1 MDPTKRPTPGRGASA
16 GAPVL
21 GAGEFALFRELISGR
36 SGVRLAD
43 SKQLLLQ
50 NRLGRRLQALGLPSF
65 QAYYRYLRSPEGEAH
80 ELRHFWS
87 VVTTHETH
95 FFREEQHFAA
105 LEQAVLPALTDAG
118 RRPRALRLWSAGCST
133 GQEAY
138 SLAMVVDSFVERRPG
153 FGFHVLAT
161 DIDEDALATGRVG
174 IYPVA
179 SKREVPVR
187 YLVRYAELGP
197 QTLQIR
203 ASLRQHV
210 TFEWQ
215 NFAEARPLRPA
226 CDVVF
231 CRNAMMY
238 LEREVRVRLLQVF
251 WESLAPEGVLVV
263 GAAESLHG
271 LPRRFAP
278 QRVGKALLHRRVAET
293 HA

>member
-1 MDPTKRPTPGRGASA
+1 MDPTKRPSPGPSASA

-21 GAGEFALFRELISGR
+21 GASDFALFRELISRR
-36 SGVRLAD
+36 SGVRVAE

-65 QAYYRYLRSPEGEAH
+65 QAYYRYLRTAEGEAR
-80 ELRHFWS
+80 ELGHFWS

-105 LEQAVLPALTDAG
+105 LEQAVLPELTGAE
-118 RRPRALRLWSAGCST
+118 RRPRTLRLWSAGCST

-138 SLAMVVDSFVERRPG
+138 SLAMVVDGFLQRRPG
-153 FGFHVLAT
+153 YRYEVVGT
-161 DIDEDALATGRVG
+161 DIDEHALATGRAG
-174 IYPVA
+174 IYPLA
-179 SKREVPVR
+179 SRVEVPAR
-187 YLVRYAELGP
+187 HLVRHVDLGP

-203 ASLRQHV
+203 AALRQHV
-210 TFEWQ
+210 TFAWQ
-215 NFAEARPLRPA
+215 NFAEARALRPA

-238 LEREVRVRLLQVF
+238 LEREVRVHLLQVF
-251 WESLAPEGVLVV
+251 WESLAPDGVLVV

-278 QRVGKALLHRRVAET
+278 HRVGKTLLHRKVAEV
-293 HA
+293 HE